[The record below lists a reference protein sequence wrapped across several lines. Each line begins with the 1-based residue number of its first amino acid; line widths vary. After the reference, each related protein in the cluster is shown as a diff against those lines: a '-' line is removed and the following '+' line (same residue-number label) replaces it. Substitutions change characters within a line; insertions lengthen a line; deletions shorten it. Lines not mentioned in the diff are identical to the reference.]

1 MSNANNA
8 ATPLPVVVFA
18 DFVCPYSY
26 IALDQMDDL
35 RRDYNVELL
44 WRPHWLHPEVPV
56 AGASLPAETAQEE
69 HRAQML
75 AWLKEMAPAR
85 ASQMRFPAKLP
96 FSLFAFEA
104 LEFAQD
110 HGLALPF
117 KTAVFEAL
125 WIEGRDIAK
134 FSTLQA
140 AADQVGLD
148 SAELGR
154 ALVGQRYRR
163 RVYDGLQLARDAGV
177 TKTPT
182 FVLGR
187 YRIAGWHYY
196 EVFQT
201 VMEKQG
207 VPLRSGLGDPQ
218 FGQGKLA
225 R

>member
-1 MSNANNA
+1 MDYTV
-8 ATPLPVVVFA
+8 TPLPVIVFA
-18 DFVCPYSY
+18 DFICPYSY
-26 IALDQMDDL
+26 IALDQMEDL
-35 RRDYNVELL
+35 TRDYNVELL
-44 WRPHWLHPEVPV
+44 WRPHWLHPEVPTT
-56 AGASLPAETAQEE
+56 GAAMPAQAAPEE
-69 HRAQML
+69 RRERTL
-75 AWLKEMAPAR
+75 AWLREMAPERAAR
-85 ASQMRFPAKLP
+85 MRFPDKLQ

-110 HGLALPF
+110 RGLALPF

-125 WIEGRDIAK
+125 WIEGRDIGQ

-140 AADQVGLD
+140 AANKVGLD
-148 SAELGR
+148 SEELGR
-154 ALVGQRYRR
+154 ALSRQSYRK
-163 RVYDGLQLARDAGV
+163 RVHDALQLARDAGV

-182 FVLGR
+182 FVLGS

-207 VPLRSGLGDPQ
+207 VPLRSVFGDPRKA
-218 FGQGKLA
+218 GE

>member
-1 MSNANNA
+1 VDYTV
-8 ATPLPVVVFA
+8 TPLPVVVFA
-18 DFVCPYSY
+18 DFICPYSY

-35 RRDYNVELL
+35 ARDYNVELL
-44 WRPHWLHPEVPV
+44 WRPHWLHPEVPPT
-56 AGASLPAETAQEE
+56 GAAMPAQAAPEE
-69 HRAQML
+69 RRERTL
-75 AWLKEMAPAR
+75 AWLREMAPER
-85 ASQMRFPAKLP
+85 AVRMRFPDKLQ

-110 HGLALPF
+110 RGLALPF

-125 WIEGRDIAK
+125 WTEGRDIGQ

-140 AADQVGLD
+140 AANKVGLD
-148 SAELGR
+148 SEELGR
-154 ALVGQRYRR
+154 ALSRQSYRK
-163 RVYDGLQLARDAGV
+163 RVHDALQLARDAGV

-182 FVLGR
+182 FVLGS

-207 VPLRSGLGDPQ
+207 VPLRAVPGAPRAAGE
-218 FGQGKLA
+218 

>member
-1 MSNANNA
+1 MSNQNNGL
-8 ATPLPVVVFA
+8 TPLPVVVFA

-35 RRDYNVELL
+35 LRDYNIELI
-44 WRPHWLHPEVPV
+44 WRPHWLHPEVPP
-56 AGASLPAETAQEE
+56 AGAPLPAEAAPEVRRERTV
-69 HRAQML
+69 
-75 AWLKEMAPAR
+75 AWLKEMAPERAAR
-85 ASQMRFPAKLP
+85 MRFPGKIP

-110 HGLALPF
+110 RALALPF

-125 WIEGRDIAK
+125 WLEGRDIGQ

-140 AADQVGLD
+140 AADKVGLD

-154 ALVGQRYRR
+154 ALAGQRYRQ
-163 RVYDGLQLARDAGV
+163 RVYDALQLARDANV

-207 VPLRSGLGDPQ
+207 VPLRSALDD
-218 FGQGKLA
+218 A
-225 R
+225 RSSRER

>member
-1 MSNANNA
+1 MSNQNNA
-8 ATPLPVVVFA
+8 LTPLPVVVFA

-35 RRDYNVELL
+35 LRDYNIELL
-44 WRPHWLHPEVPV
+44 WRPHWLHPEVPP
-56 AGASLPAETAQEE
+56 AGAPLPAEAAPEARRERT
-69 HRAQML
+69 L
-75 AWLKEMAPAR
+75 AWLKEMAPERAAR
-85 ASQMRFPAKLP
+85 MHFPDKIP

-110 HGLALPF
+110 RGLALPF

-125 WIEGRDIAK
+125 WIEGRDIGQ

-140 AADQVGLD
+140 AADKVGLD

-154 ALVGQRYRR
+154 ALAGQRYRQ
-163 RVYDGLQLARDAGV
+163 RVYDALQLARDAGV

-207 VPLRSGLGDPQ
+207 VPLRSALDDP
-218 FGQGKLA
+218 
-225 R
+225 RSSRER

>member
-1 MSNANNA
+1 MSNQNNA
-8 ATPLPVVVFA
+8 LTPLPVVVFA

-35 RRDYNVELL
+35 LRDYNIELI
-44 WRPHWLHPEVPV
+44 WRPHWLHPEVPP
-56 AGASLPAETAQEE
+56 AGAPLPAEAAPEARRERTV
-69 HRAQML
+69 
-75 AWLKEMAPAR
+75 AWLKEMAPERAAR
-85 ASQMRFPAKLP
+85 MRFPGKIP

-110 HGLALPF
+110 RALALPF

-125 WIEGRDIAK
+125 WLEGRDIGQ

-140 AADQVGLD
+140 AADKVGLD

-154 ALVGQRYRR
+154 ALAGQRYRQ
-163 RVYDGLQLARDAGV
+163 RVYDALQLARDAGV

-207 VPLRSGLGDPQ
+207 VPLRSALDD
-218 FGQGKLA
+218 A
-225 R
+225 RSSRER

>member
-1 MSNANNA
+1 MPEENYAEK
-8 ATPLPVVVFA
+8 PLPVVVFA
-18 DFVCPYSY
+18 DFICPYSY

-35 RRDYNVELL
+35 VREYNIELL
-44 WRPHWLHPEVPV
+44 WRPHWIHPEVPRG
-56 AGASLPAETAQEE
+56 GAPIPAEARERREQTF
-69 HRAQML
+69 
-75 AWLKEMAPAR
+75 AWLKEMAPERAAR
-85 ASQMRFPAKLP
+85 MRFLDKIP

-110 HGLALPF
+110 RGLALSF

-125 WIEGRDIAK
+125 WLEGRDIGQM
-134 FSTLQA
+134 STLQDA
-140 AADQVGLD
+140 AEQVGLD
-148 SAELGR
+148 GAELGR
-154 ALVGQRYRR
+154 ALEGQRYRQ
-163 RVYDGLQLARDAGV
+163 RVHSALQLARDAGV

-207 VPLRSGLGDPQ
+207 VPQCSSQVRS
-218 FGQGKLA
+218 

>member
-1 MSNANNA
+1 MSEENYASS
-8 ATPLPVVVFA
+8 PLPVVVFA
-18 DFVCPYSY
+18 DFICPYSY

-35 RRDYNVELL
+35 VREYNVELI
-44 WRPHWLHPEVPV
+44 WRPHWLHPEVPPEGRPV
-56 AGASLPAETAQEE
+56 PAEAVQARKQAQ
-69 HRAQML
+69 
-75 AWLKEMAPAR
+75 AWLTEMAPQR
-85 ASQMRFPAKLP
+85 AGQMHFPDKTQ

-125 WIEGRDIAK
+125 WIEGRDIGRHE
-134 FSTLQA
+134 TLQG
-140 AADQVGLD
+140 AADKVGLD
-148 SAELGR
+148 GAALGR
-154 ALVGQRYRR
+154 VLAAQRYRS
-163 RVYDGLQLARDAGV
+163 RVRDALQLALDAGV

-182 FVLGR
+182 FVLGG

-207 VPLRSGLGDPQ
+207 VPRRAALGAP
-218 FGQGKLA
+218 GSA
-225 R
+225 RED

>member
-1 MSNANNA
+1 MSEGSYVM
-8 ATPLPVVVFA
+8 TPLSVVVFA
-18 DFVCPYSY
+18 DFICPYSY

-35 RRDYNVELL
+35 RRDYNIELL
-44 WRPHWLHPEVPV
+44 WRPHWLHPEVPP
-56 AGASLPAETAQEE
+56 AGAPLPAEAAGADR
-69 HRAQML
+69 RARTR
-75 AWLKEMAPAR
+75 AWLKEMAPQR
-85 ASQMRFPAKLP
+85 AAQMRFPDKIP

-110 HGLALPF
+110 QGLALPF

-125 WIEGRDIAK
+125 WIEGRDIAQ

-140 AADQVGLD
+140 AAEKVGLD

-154 ALVGQRYRR
+154 ALAGQRYRR
-163 RVYDGLQLARDAGV
+163 RVHDALQLARDAGV

-207 VPLRSGLGDPQ
+207 VALRSALAARGS
-218 FGQGKLA
+218 GKES
-225 R
+225 

>member
-1 MSNANNA
+1 MSNTNYAP
-8 ATPLPVVVFA
+8 TPLPVVVFA
-18 DFVCPYSY
+18 DFICPYSY

-35 RRDYNVELL
+35 LRDYNIELL
-44 WRPHWLHPEVPV
+44 WRPHWLHPEVPP
-56 AGASLPAETAQEE
+56 AGSPLPAEAQER
-69 HRAQML
+69 RARTL
-75 AWLKEMAPAR
+75 AWLREMAPER
-85 ASQMRFPAKLP
+85 AAHMRFPDKIL

-110 HGLALPF
+110 RGRALPF

-125 WIEGRDIAK
+125 WIEGRDIAQL
-134 FSTLQA
+134 STLQA
-140 AADQVGLD
+140 AAEKVGLD

-154 ALVGQRYRR
+154 ALAGQRYRP
-163 RVYDGLQLARDAGV
+163 RVHDALQLARDAGV

-207 VPLRSGLGDPQ
+207 VLLRSARGDSPSA
-218 FGQGKLA
+218 KE

>member
-1 MSNANNA
+1 MTNGNYAV
-8 ATPLPVVVFA
+8 TPLPVVVFA

-26 IALDQMDDL
+26 IALNQMDDL
-35 RRDYNVELL
+35 VRDYNVELL
-44 WRPHWLHPEVPV
+44 WRPHWLHPEVPP
-56 AGASLPAETAQEE
+56 AGAPFPTEANPQER
-69 HRAQML
+69 RARTH
-75 AWLKEMAPAR
+75 AWLMEMAPER
-85 ASQMRFPAKLP
+85 AAQMRFPDKIA

-110 HGLALPF
+110 RGLALAF
-117 KTAVFEAL
+117 KTAVFESL
-125 WIEGRDIAK
+125 WIEGRDIGQ

-140 AADQVGLD
+140 AAEKVGLD

-154 ALVGQRYRR
+154 ALVAQRYRR
-163 RVYDGLQLARDAGV
+163 RVHDALQLALDAGV

-187 YRIAGWHYY
+187 YRIDGWHYY

-207 VPLRSGLGDPQ
+207 VPLRSALGAPASA
-218 FGQGKLA
+218 KEH
-225 R
+225 

>member
-1 MSNANNA
+1 MPNGNYAI
-8 ATPLPVVVFA
+8 TPLPVVVFA
-18 DFVCPYSY
+18 DFICPYSC
-26 IALDQMDDL
+26 IALDEMDDL
-35 RRDYNVELL
+35 LRDYNIELL
-44 WRPHWLHPEVPV
+44 WRPHWLHPEVPP
-56 AGASLPAETAQEE
+56 AGAPIPAEAVPEE
-69 HRAQML
+69 RRARTL
-75 AWLKEMAPAR
+75 AWLREMAPER
-85 ASQMRFPAKLP
+85 ASQMRFPDKIQ

-110 HGLALPF
+110 RGLALPF

-125 WIEGRDIAK
+125 WSEGRDIAQ

-140 AADQVGLD
+140 AADKVGLD
-148 SAELGR
+148 SNELGR
-154 ALVGQRYRR
+154 ALTGQRYRQ
-163 RVYDGLQLARDAGV
+163 RVHDALQLARDAGV

-207 VPLRSGLGDPQ
+207 VPLRSALGDPR
-218 FGQGKLA
+218 LA
-225 R
+225 KER

>member
-1 MSNANNA
+1 MSNGNYAM
-8 ATPLPVVVFA
+8 TPLPVVVFA
-18 DFVCPYSY
+18 DFICPYSY
-26 IALDQMDDL
+26 IALDQMDNL
-35 RRDYNVELL
+35 LRDYNIELV
-44 WRPHWLHPEVPV
+44 WRPHWLHPEVPP
-56 AGASLPAETAQEE
+56 AGAPLPAEAAPEE
-69 HRAQML
+69 QRARTR
-75 AWLKEMAPAR
+75 AWLREMAPER
-85 ASQMRFPAKLP
+85 AAQMRFPGKIS

-110 HGLALPF
+110 RGLALPF

-125 WIEGRDIAK
+125 WVEGRDIGQ

-140 AADQVGLD
+140 AADKVGLD
-148 SAELGR
+148 SGELGR
-154 ALVGQRYRR
+154 ALAGQRYRR
-163 RVYDGLQLARDAGV
+163 RVHDALQLARDAGV

-207 VPLRSGLGDPQ
+207 VPLRSALGDSRSV
-218 FGQGKLA
+218 KEC
-225 R
+225 

>member
-1 MSNANNA
+1 MTPMS
-8 ATPLPVVVFA
+8 VVVFA

-35 RRDYNVELL
+35 LRDYNIELL
-44 WRPHWLHPEVPV
+44 WRPHWLHPEVPP
-56 AGASLPAETAQEE
+56 AGAPLPAEAASDER
-69 HRAQML
+69 RARTQ
-75 AWLKEMAPAR
+75 AWLREMAPER
-85 ASQMRFPAKLP
+85 AAQMRFRDNIP

-110 HGLALPF
+110 RGLALPF

-125 WIEGRDIAK
+125 WIEGNDIGQ

-140 AADQVGLD
+140 AAGKVGLD
-148 SAELGR
+148 SDELSR
-154 ALVGQRYRR
+154 ALTGQRYRQ
-163 RVYDGLQLARDAGV
+163 RVHDALQLARDAGV

-207 VPLRSGLGDPQ
+207 VPLRSALGDSRS
-218 FGQGKLA
+218 A
-225 R
+225 RER

>member
-1 MSNANNA
+1 MVDRNYET
-8 ATPLPVVVFA
+8 TPLPVVVFA
-18 DFVCPYSY
+18 DFICPYSY
-26 IALDQMDDL
+26 IALDQMDEL
-35 RRDYNVELL
+35 VRDYNIQLL
-44 WRPHWLHPEVPV
+44 WRPHWLHPEVPQ
-56 AGASLPAETAQEE
+56 AGAPIPAEAVERRPQT
-69 HRAQML
+69 L
-75 AWLKEMAPAR
+75 LWLKEMAPNR
-85 ASQMRFPAKLP
+85 ASQMRFPDRIP

-110 HGLALPF
+110 RGLALLF

-125 WIEGRDIAK
+125 WMEGQNIGE

-140 AADQVGLD
+140 AADKVGLD

-154 ALVGQRYRR
+154 ALAGQRYRQ
-163 RVYDGLQLARDAGV
+163 RVHDALQLARDAGV

-207 VPLRSGLGDPQ
+207 VPLKSALSKVD
-218 FGQGKLA
+218 
-225 R
+225 